1 MYHSLRSRL
10 MIQARFTLLGLR
22 LQHTERHLANI
33 GARCLTVNSKR
44 PYHIHT
50 EVHSIQTCS
59 HQSTIPLKML
69 DEVHSS
75 LRYLYPAK
83 MFSVR
88 GCLLFVALRLAVFW
102 EETAFCP
109 TRYLI
114 PLHPGRAPM
123 KQSFSDLAPADHRV

>member
-1 MYHSLRSRL
+1 
-10 MIQARFTLLGLR
+10 
-22 LQHTERHLANI
+22 
-33 GARCLTVNSKR
+33 
-44 PYHIHT
+44 
-50 EVHSIQTCS
+50 
-59 HQSTIPLKML
+59 ML

-123 KQSFSDLAPADHRV
+123 KQSFSDLAPADHRRYSDIAWAHRQQQLRAEPRD